1 MTLPTND
8 DFTNSELSIEELE
21 AIAAGWPHWLHAAV
35 HGIERGASAVYDVA
49 ASGPGQAVAYV
60 MTLVAGAILA
70 GPQLKWINSMS
81 NQN

>member
-1 MTLPTND
+1 
-8 DFTNSELSIEELE
+8 
-21 AIAAGWPHWLHAAV
+21 V